1 VRRGTRA
8 VQSADRPTVRAGA
21 PTLASRLKRLP
32 RVLGPQLSHVDV
44 LSNLVRE
51 VNATFEPRRVGD
63 ILLGRLREWLPLPAW
78 AIVASEWLGQ
88 PRIVASRGLSVEAH
102 RLARQVAV
110 RVFRQGQDVLAP
122 NLADIVDGAPAQA
135 VVALALSCRGQTRA
149 AAVGFDD
156 RPSPTRLRLTEAA
169 RSLLTLALEPAALAL
184 DTALRVQRAQALS
197 VTDDL
202 TQLYNSRFLGQV
214 LRRETKRTARTRRP
228 VALLFVDLDGF
239 KDVNDTHGHLLGS
252 RALVEV
258 AAVLRRAARETDII
272 ARYGGDEFAIVLP
285 ETDLAGA
292 QLVAERV
299 RDRIAAH
306 RFLHGEGLAVRLTAS
321 IGIAVLPDHATTAE
335 GLLQAA
341 DRAMYWVKSRG
352 KNGIHLAA
360 EPAAATPAVR
370 AGEERVR

>member
-1 VRRGTRA
+1 
-8 VQSADRPTVRAGA
+8 
-21 PTLASRLKRLP
+21 
-32 RVLGPQLSHVDV
+32 
-44 LSNLVRE
+44 
-51 VNATFEPRRVGD
+51 
-63 ILLGRLREWLPLPAW
+63 
-78 AIVASEWLGQ
+78 
-88 PRIVASRGLSVEAH
+88 
-102 RLARQVAV
+102 
-110 RVFRQGQDVLAP
+110 
-122 NLADIVDGAPAQA
+122 
-135 VVALALSCRGQTRA
+135 
-149 AAVGFDD
+149 
-156 RPSPTRLRLTEAA
+156 
-169 RSLLTLALEPAALAL
+169 
-184 DTALRVQRAQALS
+184 
-197 VTDDL
+197 
-202 TQLYNSRFLGQV
+202 
-214 LRRETKRTARTRRP
+214 
-228 VALLFVDLDGF
+228 VALLFIDLDGF

-292 QLVAERV
+292 RLVAERV

-352 KNGIHLAA
+352 KDGIHLAA
-360 EPAAATPAVR
+360 EPAAPMPAIR

>member
-1 VRRGTRA
+1 VR
-8 VQSADRPTVRAGA
+8 VAG
-21 PTLASRLKRLP
+21 PTLASRLRRLP
-32 RVLGPQLSHVDV
+32 RVLGPQLGRVEV
-44 LSNLVRE
+44 FAELVRE

-63 ILLGRLREWLPLPAW
+63 ILIGRLRGWLPLPAW
-78 AIVASEWLGQ
+78 AVVASEWLGQ
-88 PRIVASRGLSVEAH
+88 PRIVASRGLSAEAH

-110 RVFRQGQDVLAP
+110 RVFRQGQDVLMSSV
-122 NLADIVDGAPAQA
+122 ADSIDGAPAQA

-149 AAVGFDD
+149 AAIGFDD
-156 RPSPTRLRLTEAA
+156 RPSPAELRLTETA
-169 RSLLTLALEPAALAL
+169 RSLLALALEPAALAL

-228 VALLFVDLDGF
+228 VALLFIDLDGF

-292 QLVAERV
+292 RLVAERV

-352 KNGIHLAA
+352 KDGIHLAA
-360 EPAAATPAVR
+360 EPAAPMPAIR